1 MQYLRD
7 KIYPTSMKQK
17 VLAGFLLAFVAII
30 LALGI
35 THFSFR
41 EMLDTVDE
49 LSAPNEK
56 ITILNRVFEE
66 ITTLDQLQRAEAIKN
81 PRKPYKAFLN
91 QSKSVSIMIDS
102 LMLMSWDSLQLERLR
117 SMKDILSQRNKL
129 FFSYLKL
136 KSKYAEKKQFTKRL
150 DTLSTIIE
158 QSQIDT
164 SVVTTQRKTITT
176 YTDSI
181 VQKEQERSGIGRL
194 FGKKKTTAVPE
205 THIKVQEEF
214 SVKVDTLAFAR
225 QNKALEEV
233 ERIMLDLEASQQ
245 SQSKRLQHRELELI
259 HANSLFINRLLNTL
273 HEVEN
278 EELQKMRDNNNR
290 AGFLFNQSISRI
302 SILVLAFFLI
312 AAILVY
318 FIWIDISKSNYYKE
332 QLEDARD
339 EAEELSKIKER
350 FLANMSHEIR
360 TPLQSIIGFAEQL
373 KKHPGSNQEAA
384 DAIHSSSEHLLH
396 IVNEVLDYS
405 RISSGNFSLAHEP
418 FKLLQLVQEVENAMR
433 VQADKK
439 NLTFLLDTE
448 QAAEHDVMGDPFRL
462 RQVLYNLLG
471 NAIKFTHRGFV
482 KLMIKTA
489 EYPDKITCA
498 FDITDSGI
506 GIRPEDIKRIFN
518 QFEQAG
524 SSIFQQQGG
533 GSGLGLTIVRSLVE
547 AQHGNLEVYSEP
559 GIGSTFTVKL
569 TFYKAPE
576 SIIDHAHI
584 PKPASAIASAPF
596 TGKVILVD
604 DDTMILRLGKLIFD
618 KHAIANTT
626 YQQSERLLAEL
637 PDPDV
642 THILIDIRMPGINGI
657 DLCKELR
664 KKYTPEVKYIALT
677 AHVFPQDQ
685 QKLLDEG
692 FDKVL
697 SKPFHEY
704 ELLNL
709 LGISASTSTAV
720 LAETAVIDFSA
731 VRKMTMGDEELFQS
745 VINQFL
751 EETEADLHYLDK
763 QLLTLNSDAVR
774 DVVHKLAGRVGQ
786 MGAVA
791 LSKKLRDLE
800 TQIIQGQKV
809 GTLSGRIHQLREE
822 VETLV
827 KGVRVAAE

>member
-1 MQYLRD
+1 
-7 KIYPTSMKQK
+7 MKQK
-17 VLAGFLLAFVAII
+17 VLAGFVLAFVAIM

-56 ITILNRVFEE
+56 ITTLNRVFEE
-66 ITTLDQLQRAEAIKN
+66 ITTLDQLQRAEAIRN

-102 LMLMSWDSLQLERLR
+102 LMLMSWDSLQIERLR

-181 VQKEQERSGIGRL
+181 VQKEEERSGIGRL

-205 THIKVQEEF
+205 THIKVQEEL
-214 SVKVDTLAFAR
+214 SVKIDTLAFAR

-302 SILVLAFFLI
+302 SILVIAFFLI

-373 KKHPGSNQEAA
+373 KNHPGSNQEAA

-418 FKLLQLVQEVENAMR
+418 FKLLQLVEEVENAMR

-448 QAAEHDVMGDPFRL
+448 QAAEHDVTGDPFRL

-471 NAIKFTHRGFV
+471 NAIKFTHKGFV
-482 KLMIKTA
+482 KLTVKTA

-524 SSIFQQQGG
+524 SSILQQQGG

-569 TFYKAPE
+569 TFDKAPY
-576 SIIDHAHI
+576 SIPHAHI
-584 PKPASAIASAPF
+584 PQPASTIASSPF

-626 YQQSERLLAEL
+626 YQQSEKLLAAQ
-637 PDPDV
+637 PDPAV

-664 KKYTPEVKYIALT
+664 KKYTSEVKYIALT

-709 LGISASTSTAV
+709 LGISATTSTAV

-763 QLLTLNSDAVR
+763 QLLTLNNDAVR
-774 DVVHKLAGRVGQ
+774 EVVHKLAGRVGQ

-791 LSKKLRDLE
+791 LSKKLRDMENL
-800 TQIIQGQKV
+800 IIQGHTV
-809 GTLSGRIHQLREE
+809 NTLTERIHQLREE

>member
-1 MQYLRD
+1 
-7 KIYPTSMKQK
+7 MKQK
-17 VLAGFLLAFVAII
+17 VLAGFLFAFVAII

-41 EMLDTVDE
+41 EILNTVDE

-56 ITILNRVFEE
+56 ITILSRVFEE

-81 PRKPYKAFLN
+81 PQKPYKAFLN
-91 QSKSVSIMIDS
+91 QSKSLSVMIDS
-102 LMLMSWDSLQLERLR
+102 LMLMSWDTLQLERLR
-117 SMKDILSQRNKL
+117 SMKDILHQRNKL

-181 VQKEQERSGIGRL
+181 VQKEQERSGLGKL

-205 THIKVQEEF
+205 THIKVQEEY

-245 SQSKRLQHRELELI
+245 SQNKKLQHRELELI

-290 AGFLFNQSISRI
+290 AGILFNQSISRM
-302 SILVLAFFLI
+302 SILVIAFFLI

-332 QLEDARD
+332 QLEHARD

-373 KKHPGSNQEAA
+373 KNNPKSNHEAA
-384 DAIHSSSEHLLH
+384 DAIYSSSEHLLH

-405 RISSGNFSLAHEP
+405 RIASGNFSIVSEP
-418 FKLLQLVQEVENAMR
+418 FRLLELVQEVEDAMH

-448 QAAEHDVMGDPFRL
+448 QATEHTVIGDPFRL

-471 NAIKFTHRGFV
+471 NAIKFTHHGFV
-482 KLMIKTA
+482 KLTIKTI
-489 EYPDKITCA
+489 EYADTLACT
-498 FDITDSGI
+498 FDIHDTGV

-524 SSIFQQQGG
+524 SSILQQQGG

-547 AQHGNLEVYSEP
+547 VQHGTLEVYSEP
-559 GIGSTFTVKL
+559 GVGSTFTVKL
-569 TFYKAPE
+569 TFAKAPSNSVIHDQSHE
-576 SIIDHAHI
+576 YI
-584 PKPASAIASAPF
+584 PSSPAAKPF
-596 TGKVILVD
+596 QGKVILVD
-604 DDTMILRLGKLIFD
+604 DDTMILRLGTLILD
-618 KHAIANTT
+618 KHAIPNTI
-626 YQQSERLLAEL
+626 YQQSEKLLAEH
-637 PDPDV
+637 PDPEV
-642 THILIDIRMPGINGI
+642 THILIDIRMPNINGI
-657 DLCKELR
+657 DLCHALR
-664 KKYTPEVKYIALT
+664 KKYSSTTKFIGLT

-704 ELLNL
+704 ELLNV
-709 LGISASTSTAV
+709 LGISAAVSTAS
-720 LAETAVIDFSA
+720 LAESAVIDFSA

-745 VINQFL
+745 IINQFV
-751 EETEADLHYLDK
+751 EETEADLNRLEE
-763 QLLTLNSDAVR
+763 QLILMDADSVR
-774 DVVHKLAGRVGQ
+774 EIVHKLAGRVGQ

-791 LSKKLRDLE
+791 LSKKLRNMEHILIGGE
-800 TQIIQGQKV
+800 KLS
-809 GTLSGRIHQLREE
+809 TLSDQINLLKDE